1 MAHWNQPYPHAN
13 AAPPASEAT
22 TLNLTLTLSTL
33 SPDKAQRLTVAI
45 RLVAQQV
52 EAVHS
57 LARAWFLKEPGDG
70 TPWTVSCGGIPR
82 TTLSLYSVRGLFD

>member
-57 LARAWFLKEPGDG
+57 LARARALAAAQCAEHLA
-70 TPWTVSCGGIPR
+70 T
-82 TTLSLYSVRGLFD
+82 SLHCQVHAFS